1 MIRKAW
7 AAYAAAL
14 TAAVLIGEA
23 TNLAQGGTVD
33 TRTFANWFVTAVL
46 LLGTWGYALQRRF
59 GAQYYWR
66 AACWVVL
73 GATLISMI
81 PAVLAGGAAA
91 FMVAVLVPVLVPA
104 FMAMFLFAYRSP
116 QLWATPGD
124 DPSVSR

>member
-1 MIRKAW
+1 MVKKAW

-14 TAAVLIGEA
+14 TAIVVLGE
-23 TNLAQGGTVD
+23 TSNLVQGGTLD

-46 LLGTWGYALQRRF
+46 LLGTWGYALQRRI

-73 GATLISMI
+73 GATLITLV

-91 FMVAVLVPVLVPA
+91 FMVVVLLPLLVPA
-104 FMAMFLFAYRSP
+104 FAAVFLFAYRSP
-116 QLWATPGD
+116 QLWASNGD
-124 DPSVSR
+124 DASLNR